1 MFLTRL
7 KISNRVTSREDFPF
21 TVFECESYLSEEE
34 FSRVANEFPWQMI
47 LQSSDNE
54 DYRFRIDE
62 YGHRDLYREVLRTRP
77 HLATF
82 LRLVHSHFFIR
93 DLLSTFKAPIVARF
107 PPSARLK
114 RLGLRLAPTWLFDLK
129 VDLTV
134 YVRGFHLT
142 PHTDGVEK
150 VVAILMY
157 FEDPS
162 GDTRDS
168 TTHHAMGGT
177 RFWRAKSKER
187 EEAWRDRLTADR
199 PLSQSKENVLS
210 LALERR
216 FDSSDSLSDQLSEF
230 QRDFEQYRLG
240 EARNNHLAGFVKSNN
255 SWHSVDL
262 TEYPENLLRGAIFI
276 NLNLPPVSLRR
287 CAHNFLKQYGLQRF
301 LDFRARRRKSIP

>member
-1 MFLTRL
+1 MSLTRL
-7 KISNRVTSREDFPF
+7 KFSNRVTSREDFPF
-21 TVFECESYLSEEE
+21 TVFECESYLSKEE
-34 FSRVANEFPWQMI
+34 FSRIATEFPWQMI

-62 YGHRDLYREVLRTRP
+62 YGHRDLYREVLHTRP

-82 LRLVHSHFFIR
+82 LRSLHSHFFIR
-93 DLLSTFKAPIVARF
+93 DLLSTFRAPIVARF

-114 RLGLRLAPTWLFDLK
+114 RLGLRLAPTWIFDLK

-134 YVRGFHLT
+134 YKRGFHLT

-162 GDTRDS
+162 GETLDS
-168 TTHHAMGGT
+168 TTCHTTGVT
-177 RFWRAKSKER
+177 RFWRAKTKER
-187 EEAWRDRLTADR
+187 EKEWHDRLTADN
-199 PLSQSKENVLS
+199 PLSQSKEKVLS
-210 LALERR
+210 LALKRK
-216 FDSSDSLSDQLSEF
+216 FDSSDSLSEQFSEF
-230 QRDFEQYRLG
+230 QRDFEQFRVSK
-240 EARNNHLAGFVKSNN
+240 ARNNHLAGFVKSNN

-262 TEYPENLLRGAIFI
+262 TEYPDNLLRGAILI

-287 CAHNFLKQYGLQRF
+287 CAYNFLKQYGFQQF
-301 LDFRARRRKSIP
+301 LEFRGRKRESIP